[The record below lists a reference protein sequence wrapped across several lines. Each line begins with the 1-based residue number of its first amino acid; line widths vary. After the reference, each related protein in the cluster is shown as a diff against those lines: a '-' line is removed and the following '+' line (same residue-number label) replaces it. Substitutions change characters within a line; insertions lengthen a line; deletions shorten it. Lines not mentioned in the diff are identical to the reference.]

1 MSIFI
6 TRYFHTSTNTTLTKQ
21 QQLWQQ
27 QCWWWKAGWWFW
39 ILNTEKFQQHTNS
52 RVFLEYQ
59 AGPSL
64 SSTAD
69 LSDEVKTQTTQT
81 LQGEPRPS
89 FGPCSL
95 SRGQGHWRNSRK
107 NVVQA
112 LLLIPA
118 SPANLIYNMN
128 SWIAHMHANTHTHT
142 HTIPSLWDWLSGSNN
157 V

>member
-1 MSIFI
+1 MKERDGDSASWTQKNPNDIQTI
-6 TRYFHTSTNTTLTKQ
+6 TSFEVP
-21 QQLWQQ
+21 
-27 QCWWWKAGWWFW
+27 GWAQF
-39 ILNTEKFQQHTNS
+39 
-52 RVFLEYQ
+52 
-59 AGPSL
+59 
-64 SSTAD
+64 D
-69 LSDEVKTQTTQT
+69 LSNEVKTQTTQT

-89 FGPCSL
+89 FGPRRL

-128 SWIAHMHANTHTHT
+128 SWISHTNTHTH
-142 HTIPSLWDWLSGSNN
+142 SLCKTDCQDATRSSKLLTTPWPGPHQDNTLAKRGNAQSVKGDWS